1 MTNSGVRTTKG
12 FGLLDLMLTLII
24 ASLLVA
30 LAIPVY
36 GQYADRARVSKA
48 IGDIGTISVRIESF
62 RLRNND
68 RVPDSLNELVGTVP
82 PDPWGNEYRYL
93 NMATAGPGNGAFR
106 KDGKLN
112 PLNSDFDLYS
122 MGADED
128 SNGPLSAKASRD
140 DIVRANNGAFI
151 GLGEDY

>member
-1 MTNSGVRTTKG
+1 MTNMGVRTTKG

-24 ASLLVA
+24 SSLLVA

-36 GQYADRARVSKA
+36 GQYAERARVGKA
-48 IGDIGTISVRIESF
+48 VGDIGAISILIESF

-68 RVPDSLNELVGTVP
+68 RIPNTLDELVGTVP
-82 PDPWGNEYRYL
+82 LDPWGNEYRFL
-93 NMATAGPGNGAFR
+93 NMSTAGPGKGAFR

-112 PLNSDFDLYS
+112 PLNTDFDLYS
-122 MGADED
+122 LGADED
-128 SNGPLSAKASRD
+128 SKGPLNAKASRD

-151 GLGEDY
+151 GLGEEY